1 MQQSRHRSTRREF
14 INRSA
19 VLVGAVAATGAVWRQ
34 AAAVDAVA
42 RTNINHGRIFKTVKW
57 NMISGKTVLDKFK
70 LLKEA
75 GFDGAELRSNGR
87 VNMKEA
93 LAASAE
99 TGLPIHGTV
108 HGKTDGIEEAIGEC
122 WRFGGTAI
130 LVTTNNHK
138 KAVADIS
145 KAMPTAAK
153 YGVHVLIEPVWNGF
167 GYNVGPKGECTPD
180 PFIKILDE
188 INSPWAGMYFDTG
201 NIVRYGVAHQWV
213 RLLGK
218 RTIKLD
224 IKDYRRQANKFGK
237 AGFCKIGEGDVDW
250 PQVRKALAE
259 NGFSGWVTAERIGG
273 GGLEQ
278 LTETAGRMDRVLAM
292 GK

>member
-1 MQQSRHRSTRREF
+1 MHRSTRREF
-14 INRSA
+14 INRSVSLA
-19 VLVGAVAATGAVWRQ
+19 GVGAVALATGRSPGVHAAD
-34 AAAVDAVA
+34 AAANVKQVN
-42 RTNINHGRIFKTVKW
+42 RGRIFKTVKW

-70 LLKEA
+70 LLKAA
-75 GFDGAELRSNGR
+75 GFDGAELRSSG
-87 VNMKEA
+87 VNTKEA

-108 HGKTDGIEEAIGEC
+108 HGKTDGIEDAIGQC
-122 WRFGGTAI
+122 WRFGGNAI

-138 KAVADIS
+138 KAVADIG

-167 GYNVGPKGECTPD
+167 GYNVGPKGACTPD
-180 PFIKILDE
+180 PYIKILDE

-201 NIVRYGVAHQWV
+201 NIVKYGVAHQWV
-213 RLLGK
+213 QLLGK

-224 IKDYRRQANKFGK
+224 IKDYRRKANQFGK
-237 AGFCKIGEGDVDW
+237 PGFCKIGEGDVDW
-250 PQVRKALAE
+250 PKVRKALAE
-259 NGFSGWVTAERIGG
+259 NGFSGWATAERIGG